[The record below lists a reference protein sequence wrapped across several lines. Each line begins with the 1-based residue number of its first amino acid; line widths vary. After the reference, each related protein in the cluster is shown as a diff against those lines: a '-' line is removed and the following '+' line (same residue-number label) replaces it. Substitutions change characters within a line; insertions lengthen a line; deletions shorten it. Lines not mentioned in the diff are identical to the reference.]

1 MVSLLLFSYV
11 ESCAR
16 HLAVHRKD
24 EPMSQLDPYGSNLPT
39 MFTPG
44 GRALARDLTTV
55 RRATSVG
62 LAKGDGLAAFT
73 EQAMGN
79 LAALD
84 RQRRLLACGDETLN
98 NLLMEVEIGH
108 VMCVLSEQ
116 RAMYRRY

>member
-1 MVSLLLFSYV
+1 MNELDHYGGALPSLL
-11 ESCAR
+11 
-16 HLAVHRKD
+16 
-24 EPMSQLDPYGSNLPT
+24 
-39 MFTPG
+39 TPG
-44 GRALARDLTTV
+44 GRTLARELSAV

-73 EQAMGN
+73 DQAMSN

-84 RQRRLLACGDETLN
+84 RQRRLLARGDETLN

-116 RAMYRRY
+116 RSMYRRY